1 MVFHSGTLMPLA
13 REAPLSSRF
22 HRSRVGGVHII
33 FGDHMHH
40 FDAARKNPGAAK
52 SLELQHGS
60 GAPLDRPMVL
70 LDEVDTRRAAQ
81 KDA

>member
-33 FGDHMHH
+33 FVDHVHQLDTLRMTR
-40 FDAARKNPGAAK
+40 AQLRSLSPSIGRVWRLMAR
-52 SLELQHGS
+52 
-60 GAPLDRPMVL
+60 
-70 LDEVDTRRAAQ
+70 
-81 KDA
+81 

>member
-33 FGDHMHH
+33 FGDHMHDLNATQSDTRAAEVLESEH
-40 FDAARKNPGAAK
+40 RSGDAFDG
-52 SLELQHGS
+52 
-60 GAPLDRPMVL
+60 PMVL
-70 LDEVDTRRAAQ
+70 LNYVVQILT
-81 KDA
+81 

>member
-1 MVFHSGTLMPLA
+1 
-13 REAPLSSRF
+13 
-22 HRSRVGGVHII
+22 
-33 FGDHMHH
+33 MHH
-40 FDAARKNPGAAK
+40 FDAARQNPGAPK